1 MKFLVKNKY
10 FIILLLSHLLI
21 SETCINNWIN
31 NNSVFKN
38 KNFVVNATVN
48 NDSTKLF
55 YDYLGRIRFESNNSI
70 IISNSHY
77 TSKYYMDTNELYMD
91 NPDKTFNESIKFL
104 VNIDKLKKSI
114 KLNSNNTYIL
124 KNKLKFGKTKLYFN
138 KNCNKLDSI
147 VINKNK
153 YNVNI
158 HSISI
163 DTLDIDRSQELFLVD
178 TKVDDIKIY
187 DFRSKK

>member
-1 MKFLVKNKY
+1 
-10 FIILLLSHLLI
+10 
-21 SETCINNWIN
+21 
-31 NNSVFKN
+31 
-38 KNFVVNATVN
+38 
-48 NDSTKLF
+48 
-55 YDYLGRIRFESNNSI
+55 
-70 IISNSHY
+70 
-77 TSKYYMDTNELYMD
+77 MDTNELYMD

-138 KNCNKLDSI
+138 NNCNKLDSI

-163 DTLDIDRSQELFLVD
+163 DTLDIDYSQELFLVD

>member
-10 FIILLLSHLLI
+10 LIILFLSHLLI
-21 SETCINNWIN
+21 SEICINNWIN
-31 NNSVFKN
+31 NNLVFKN
-38 KNFVVNATVN
+38 KNFVINANVN
-48 NDSTKLF
+48 NDTTKLF
-55 YDYLGRIRFESNNSI
+55 YDYSGRIRFESNNSI

-77 TSKYYMDTNELYMD
+77 TSKYYIDTNELYID
-91 NPDKTFNESIKFL
+91 NTDKTFNESIKLL
-104 VNIDKLKKSI
+104 VNINKLKKSI
-114 KLNSNNTYIL
+114 KLSSNNTYIL

-138 KNCNKLDSI
+138 NNCNKLDSI

-153 YNVNI
+153 YSVNI

-163 DTLDIDRSQELFLVD
+163 DSLDVDDLQNLFWVD
-178 TKVDDIKIY
+178 TNIDDMKIY